1 MSQITKFAVLLLVL
15 SVGAVALSGAYEQS
29 ESAYG
34 VDDEQIT
41 LVESGAP
48 VDEAAAAESF
58 LNDVVVTNNGTTLV
72 DGEDFRWNAS
82 TGELSRINGSSVS
95 DGETVRIDYTYLA
108 TSAETETSN
117 TALTALWAV
126 FPVLLL
132 AGGALAVV
140 KLLG

>member
-1 MSQITKFAVLLLVL
+1 ML
-15 SVGAVALSGAYEQS
+15 
-29 ESAYG
+29 
-34 VDDEQIT
+34 
-41 LVESGAP
+41 
-48 VDEAAAAESF
+48 
-58 LNDVVVTNNGTTLV
+58 
-72 DGEDFRWNAS
+72 FRS
-82 TGELSRINGSSVS
+82 
-95 DGETVRIDYTYLA
+95 VRIDYTYLA

>member
-1 MSQITKFAVLLLVL
+1 
-15 SVGAVALSGAYEQS
+15 
-29 ESAYG
+29 
-34 VDDEQIT
+34 
-41 LVESGAP
+41 
-48 VDEAAAAESF
+48 
-58 LNDVVVTNNGTTLV
+58 VTNNGTTLV
-72 DGEDFRWNAS
+72 DGEDYRWNAS

-108 TSAETETSN
+108 TSDETETSN